1 MDHDHIDHRVL
12 GRELEL
18 FTTVPII
25 GAGLPLWLPDGA
37 IIRAELE
44 ALAMEEAARSGCQR
58 VYTPVL
64 GKRELF
70 ETSGHWAKFSADMF
84 PEMRIGGESFV
95 LRPANCPHHTQ
106 VFASAGRSYRDLPFR
121 VSELGSMFR
130 SELSGVL
137 GGLSRVRQ
145 INLDDAHVFC
155 APEQVGDEVAI
166 ALRAIARCYDVLG
179 IEVDHYR
186 LSLRGDAGR
195 FLGDDAQ
202 WEAAQD
208 QLRAALRSLD
218 IAFVEVEGEAAFYGP
233 KIDIQV
239 ADARG
244 RIETLSTVQLDFN
257 QPQRFG
263 LEYTGAD
270 GAKHRPVMIHRGLLS
285 SMERMVALLIERY
298 AGRMPPW
305 LAPMQVSVL
314 PVEDA
319 RHGDAA
325 VRVRDRLLANGIR
338 ARVLAEGTLG
348 ARIRQGRQHRDAYL
362 AVLGAAELAQGS
374 VQVNREQ
381 VKVDEFVDR
390 VVADV
395 RNRVKQPS

>member
-1 MDHDHIDHRVL
+1 
-12 GRELEL
+12 
-18 FTTVPII
+18 
-25 GAGLPLWLPDGA
+25 
-37 IIRAELE
+37 
-44 ALAMEEAARSGCQR
+44 
-58 VYTPVL
+58 
-64 GKRELF
+64 
-70 ETSGHWAKFSADMF
+70 
-84 PEMRIGGESFV
+84 
-95 LRPANCPHHTQ
+95 
-106 VFASAGRSYRDLPFR
+106 
-121 VSELGSMFR
+121 MFR

-166 ALRAIARCYDVLG
+166 ALRAIAASYDVLG

-186 LSLRGDAGR
+186 LSLRGDAGK

-202 WEAAQD
+202 WSAAQD
-208 QLRAALRSLD
+208 RLRAALRPLD

-257 QPQRFG
+257 QPERFG
-263 LEYTGAD
+263 LEYTGSD
-270 GAKHRPVMIHRGLLS
+270 GARHRPVMIHRGLLS

-325 VRVRDRLLANGIR
+325 VQVRDRLLAKGIR

-348 ARIRQGRQHRDAYL
+348 ARIRQARHHRDAYL
-362 AVLGAAELAQGS
+362 AVLGDAELAQDT
-374 VQVNREQ
+374 VQVNRER
-381 VKVDEFVDR
+381 VKIEEFVDR

-395 RNRVKQPS
+395 RNRVTSPS